1 VNGNRDEVVMDAAT
15 AGRSDTALIRPGA
28 GGVRL
33 RKRHARDVL
42 GSASPAEIAPDLTI
56 DQRIGRAAV
65 RGVLIGLVAMSALG
79 SAMALATGFD
89 MIDSLGLGAF
99 AGIWG
104 GPGFGGMLGATLAYV
119 RAQDRQDQRDV
130 IVIETPVRD
139 RTTRV
144 VVPTTTERGAA

>member
-1 VNGNRDEVVMDAAT
+1 MDAAA
-15 AGRSDTALIRPGA
+15 AGRSETALVRPGV
-28 GGVRL
+28 GWIPR
-33 RKRHARDVL
+33 RERHAREVL
-42 GSASPAEIAPDLTI
+42 GSASAAEIAPGRTV

-65 RGVLIGLVAMSALG
+65 RGVLIGLVAMGALG
-79 SAMALATGFD
+79 TAMGLATGFD

-119 RAQDRQDQRDV
+119 RAQNRQDQRDV
-130 IVIETPVRD
+130 IAIEAPVRE